1 MTVPLSPQ
9 SLSLEGLRKAVLTPR
24 PLARDENGMI
34 YHPAIS
40 TFDEG
45 VDTSTFLAAF
55 GIESSWVELEN
66 DDPKLFS
73 RWVDSQDSNCSEWT
87 PSRPAGD
94 DWLLA
99 EIYMAEDGPVAL
111 YVREKNSAP
120 RSEQATDELTPNAQT
135 VERIEMAFLQ
145 RLLARA
151 WQVDIKWH
159 REPNEIRRI
168 VLDLRDSTTIAPA
181 LVGSRVKLIQ
191 EFVQTARGAFPSIPS
206 DPS

>member
-1 MTVPLSPQ
+1 
-9 SLSLEGLRKAVLTPR
+9 
-24 PLARDENGMI
+24 
-34 YHPAIS
+34 
-40 TFDEG
+40 
-45 VDTSTFLAAF
+45 
-55 GIESSWVELEN
+55 
-66 DDPKLFS
+66 
-73 RWVDSQDSNCSEWT
+73 
-87 PSRPAGD
+87 
-94 DWLLA
+94 
-99 EIYMAEDGPVAL
+99 MAEDGPVAL

-168 VLDLRDSTTIAPA
+168 VLDLRDSTTMAPA